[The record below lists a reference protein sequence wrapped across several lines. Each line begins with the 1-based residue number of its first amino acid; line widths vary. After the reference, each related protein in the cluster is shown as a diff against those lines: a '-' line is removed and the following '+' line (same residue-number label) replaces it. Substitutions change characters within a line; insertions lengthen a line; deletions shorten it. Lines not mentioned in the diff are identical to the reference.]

1 MSKFAIKKI
10 SYLLNNIKPCKVSII
25 NIMNKFLASIIIMSV
40 SILGMHG
47 ASPENVKLPA
57 PDTKGGLPVM
67 QAFANRKSV
76 REYAQQLLSMQDISN
91 LLWAAGGV
99 NRADG
104 HHTNPTALNK
114 EDIDIYL
121 FSPEGVFLYAPA
133 KHELIVVAHE
143 DHRDLIRGGQTD
155 FPIPPVAVVMVSTPS
170 RFGID
175 NKQASLIMGAADA
188 GIVSENISLF
198 CAGNGFVTVPRASMD
213 SDAISALLGLQEG
226 SFPVLN
232 NPVGF
237 PK

>member
-1 MSKFAIKKI
+1 M
-10 SYLLNNIKPCKVSII
+10 
-25 NIMNKFLASIIIMSV
+25 
-40 SILGMHG
+40 
-47 ASPENVKLPA
+47 
-57 PDTKGGLPVM
+57 
-67 QAFANRKSV
+67 
-76 REYAQQLLSMQDISN
+76 
-91 LLWAAGGV
+91 

-143 DHRDLIRGGQTD
+143 DHRDLIRGAQTD

-175 NKQASLIMGAADA
+175 NNQATMIMGAADA

-213 SDAISALLGLQEG
+213 SDAISALLGLQDG